1 MLSKFLKNEWEQQ
14 DGFDGRNIIAR
25 MKQSKVN
32 VQHVRAFDPGTKNV
46 GDGIFLV
53 GDIRNPYNLGIYI
66 ANRHNIYLGY
76 RTTVKLPNGNE
87 MDIAP
92 WTRTEVKAMEWISS
106 LKGLLKEADVCLVE
120 RQMKKPESNTS
131 DVINVGAQLLSAGV
145 CLTPYTIRND
155 PHDVACHFSY
165 LFPEM
170 LEYRDRRG
178 RATSKCLKEN
188 ASYED
193 GRKFN
198 KLCAVVAARDQG
210 MLSAQEMKVI
220 NERLLL
226 IELEAKQAHETR
238 LACFKSLS
246 QNKSASSI
254 SSILGDF
261 DQTETSLKIYDIK
274 QEEDD
279 FIDPILDCADLLR
292 QLYDVDILERR
303 LSAFRARRTIRYL
316 LFLKEDG
323 IMDQDWRLHEPSN
336 ELRCVIVLVDGM
348 ELTKAFFSSNFEC
361 DCYITNIFNYPSYA
375 LYCHGKKIDWID
387 DITPISKDRQ
397 QFMDSLHQ
405 SFPSTPSVFLKS
417 KEIPIKKK
425 ILKDKN
431 INK

>member
-1 MLSKFLKNEWEQQ
+1 MLNKFLKNEWEQQ
-14 DGFDGRNIIAR
+14 DALDGRNVIAK
-25 MKQSKVN
+25 MKQNKVKI
-32 VQHVRAFDPGTKNV
+32 QHLRAFDPGTKNV

-53 GDIRNPYNLGIYI
+53 GDVHNPYNLGIYI

-87 MDIAP
+87 LDIAP

-131 DVINVGAQLLSAGV
+131 DIINVGAQLLSAGV
-145 CLTPYTIRND
+145 CLVPYTIRND

-165 LFPEM
+165 LFPAT
-170 LEYRDRRG
+170 LEYKDRRG
-178 RATSKCLKEN
+178 RSASKCLKEN

-220 NERLLL
+220 NKRLLL
-226 IELEAKQAHETR
+226 IELEAKQAHEAR
-238 LACFKSLS
+238 LASFKSQN

-254 SSILGDF
+254 SSVLGDF
-261 DQTETSLKIYDIK
+261 SEMENSLKIYDIK

-303 LSAFRARRTIRYL
+303 LSAFRAHRRIRYL
-316 LFLKEDG
+316 VFLKEEG
-323 IMDQDWRLHEPSN
+323 TMDQDWRLHEASN
-336 ELRCVIVLVDGM
+336 ELRCVLILIDGT
-348 ELTKAFFSSNFEC
+348 ELTRAFFSSNFEC
-361 DCYITNIFNYPSYA
+361 DWYMTNLFNYPAYA
-375 LYCHGKKIDWID
+375 LYCNGEKINWTD
-387 DITPISKDRQ
+387 DLTPLPKDRQ
-397 QFMDSLHQ
+397 QLMDYLHH
-405 SFPSTPSVFLKS
+405 SFPCVNSFSFKN

-425 ILKDKN
+425 ILKDK
-431 INK
+431 K